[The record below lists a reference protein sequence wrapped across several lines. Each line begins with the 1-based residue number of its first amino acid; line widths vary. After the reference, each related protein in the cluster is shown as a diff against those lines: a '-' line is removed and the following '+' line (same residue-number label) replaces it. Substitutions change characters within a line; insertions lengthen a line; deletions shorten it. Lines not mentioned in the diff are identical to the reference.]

1 MEVSIPILVLDD
13 WQMPASPYEVV
24 LAALMVLKRSLK
36 WNLMVSPTTLLLPFI
51 GQPRRFV
58 RKQ

>member
-24 LAALMVLKRSLK
+24 LAALMVLKRRLK
-36 WNLMVSPTTLLLPFI
+36 
-51 GQPRRFV
+51 
-58 RKQ
+58 